1 MYTSRNGLASTGAE
15 CQAPPMNRERPL
27 LEVCSASAEFA
38 IAAVT
43 AGADRVELCAN
54 LVEGGTTPSLAEV
67 EVATERLDVPVMVM
81 VRPRGGDFLY
91 SDVEFEVMARDVTL
105 IKEAGADGIVF
116 GVLDAA
122 GRIDRS
128 RTERLIAAA
137 RPLPVTFHRAFDVS
151 RDLSESLDTLLEM
164 GVDRI
169 LTSAGRACVLD
180 DLPLLT
186 SLFERAGDAAVIL
199 PGGGIRG
206 DNVGEVLAV
215 PGVRELH
222 IGASAYRAS
231 PMDFQVVDVPM
242 GRAYEPDE
250 YSREVADQALIRGVA
265 DALADALGEGG
276 A

>member
-1 MYTSRNGLASTGAE
+1 MYTPLNGLASTGAE
-15 CQAPPMNRERPL
+15 CQAPLMNRQRPL

-38 IAAVT
+38 IAAVD

-91 SDVEFEVMARDVTL
+91 SDVEFEVMTRDVMR
-105 IKEAGADGIVF
+105 IREAGADGVVF
-116 GVLDAA
+116 GVLDAV
-122 GRIDRS
+122 GRIDRA
-128 RTERLIAAA
+128 RTERLIDAA

-151 RDLSESLDTLLEM
+151 RDLPESLDTLLEL
-164 GVDRI
+164 GVDRV

-180 DLPLLT
+180 ALPLLAK
-186 SLFERAGDAAVIL
+186 LLARAGNAAVIL

-206 DNVGEVLAV
+206 DNVREVLAV
-215 PGVRELH
+215 PGVCEVH
-222 IGASAYRAS
+222 IGASAYDAS
-231 PMDFQVVDVPM
+231 PMDYRVAGVPM

-250 YSREVADQALIRGVA
+250 YSREVADQALIRGVV
-265 DALADALGEGG
+265 DALVQGGE
-276 A
+276 